1 MNNDDN
7 NNNNNDNEF
16 SEKEIKQAAKKANVA
31 LRKDFVKCWLHAS
44 PGCTKEYA
52 SRLYDHMVLRFPEL
66 TRGGHRGLVGRL
78 RPWESLEHECPYC
91 GRSSS
96 GIVEI
101 DNSFGRRLYR
111 GKLYF
116 QSWCRP
122 CRSKGEKKKAD
133 DPTFGERINPL
144 VENVHV
150 A

>member
-7 NNNNNDNEF
+7 NNNNNNEF
-16 SEKEIKQAAKKANVA
+16 SEKEIKQAAKKAASVA
-31 LRKDFVKCWLHAS
+31 LRKDFVKCWLHAK

-52 SRLYDHMVLRFPEL
+52 GRLYDHMVSRFPEL
-66 TRGGHRGLVGRL
+66 TRGGHRGMVARM

-91 GRSSS
+91 GKSAE

-101 DNSFGRRLYR
+101 DKAFGRRLYR

-122 CRSKGEKKKAD
+122 CRKSGEKKKAD
-133 DPTFGERINPL
+133 DPTFGERVNPL